1 MNNCKQFLNNFN
13 MKNIFN
19 CVNNDSKNME
29 IVYNNL

>member
-1 MNNCKQFLNNFN
+1 MNNCKQFLNNSN

-19 CVNNDSKNME
+19 CVNNDKNME